1 MYPFLM
7 YNGSMTH
14 TTTKVDLFQRGQLLL
29 PSFPHSQCFAGL
41 LTACPSLSSVQYQTS
56 SPDRSRYF
64 KATFCAFA
72 LYYRSRL
79 QWLQAQPCRDA
90 TQLIIA
96 MSQIVISSKIIA
108 LRIHYVTV
116 QLAIGHQQ
124 WPQLLLQVFLRLNY
138 DAQKPFFLNE
148 STH

>member
-1 MYPFLM
+1 
-7 YNGSMTH
+7 
-14 TTTKVDLFQRGQLLL
+14 
-29 PSFPHSQCFAGL
+29 
-41 LTACPSLSSVQYQTS
+41 VQYRTFS
-56 SPDRSRYF
+56 LDRSRYF

-79 QWLQAQPCRDA
+79 QWLQAQPYRGA

-96 MSQIVISSKIIA
+96 MSQIVISLMIIA

-138 DAQKPFFLNE
+138 DA
-148 STH
+148 